1 MEIFFYLFA
10 GLMVVS
16 SCSVVTSKNPVYSVL
31 WLIFTF
37 CNGSGLMILLGAE
50 FLAMMLVVIYVGAV
64 AVLFLFVIMMLNIRF
79 TDIIVQ
85 FKKNLFISIAVA
97 LIMFADL
104 VLIIYLGT
112 KEIALDNSQFAIGS
126 DISLPAKYSNRPLAK
141 LAYAQ
146 GFEGDASPRTAAYSS
161 VREDS
166 STASLSKLPAE
177 VEFCKRS
184 NAHAIGQVLYTDYI
198 LPFQISGIIL
208 FMAMISCIGLT
219 IRHRS
224 DVKRQDIAK
233 QHGKNK
239 DNCILMVKPRLN
251 AGIGE
256 IQYD

>member
-10 GLMVVS
+10 GLMIVS
-16 SCSVVTSKNPVYSVL
+16 SCLVVISKNPVYSVL

-79 TDIIVQ
+79 TNIIVQ

-97 LIMFADL
+97 LVMFADL
-104 VLIIYLGT
+104 VLIIRLGT
-112 KEIALDNSQFAIGS
+112 KEIVLDNSQFAIGS
-126 DISLPAKYSNRPLAK
+126 DIRLPAKDSN
-141 LAYAQ
+141 
-146 GFEGDASPRTAAYSS
+146 T
-161 VREDS
+161 
-166 STASLSKLPAE
+166 
-177 VEFCKRS
+177 
-184 NAHAIGQVLYTDYI
+184 HAIGQVLYTDYI

-208 FMAMISCIGLT
+208 FMAMISCITLT

>member
-1 MEIFFYLFA
+1 MEMFFYLFA

-16 SCSVVTSKNPVYSVL
+16 SCLVVISKNPVYSVL

-104 VLIIYLGT
+104 VLIICLGA
-112 KEIALDNSQFAIGS
+112 KGIVLNNSQFEITSGVT
-126 DISLPAKYSNRPLAK
+126 N
-141 LAYAQ
+141 
-146 GFEGDASPRTAAYSS
+146 T
-161 VREDS
+161 
-166 STASLSKLPAE
+166 
-177 VEFCKRS
+177 
-184 NAHAIGQVLYTDYI
+184 HAIGQVLYTDYI

-208 FMAMISCIGLT
+208 FMAMISCITLT

-224 DVKRQDIAK
+224 GVKRQDIAK
-233 QHGKNK
+233 QHATNK
-239 DNCILMVKPRLN
+239 DNSILMVKPRLN
-251 AGIGE
+251 AGVGE